1 MTSKH
6 CFFKV
11 MREDF
16 RHKVWMLVLSILGN
30 VLAITVVYLMT
41 AGASNGY
48 WRDSNNECVGGIRML
63 GDFFA
68 VGLPTAAGFVAVCGA
83 MIVGFAS
90 FRYLFHKSMVDT
102 FHGIPVK
109 RRTLFAATWLN
120 GFLIWLI
127 PFLTMSLVTLLLGVI
142 RLSSLREELL
152 AMPQFPMVLETLGK
166 GSAYLVEHLTE
177 GQLLLTAL
185 QSMGILVIVFLL
197 IYNLCLAAVML
208 SGNALNML
216 SLTAIF
222 GVGAIAV
229 YGLMVAFCG
238 VYLDSFLME
247 TADAGRFAAYASP
260 LASSIGLLVLKV
272 KNGYGEGGGLLVPA
286 IINLVIAAGMGAAAF
301 LLYLRRPSEL
311 AEQGVKV
318 KPVRV
323 IVQTVVALSGA
334 MIGWLMFYG
343 MSGMARG
350 ISEAEAWGVFGALLV
365 GILSFGVMDIVM
377 DMDFKAFFRHKVRM
391 GVTMAA
397 GLLLCFAFCHDWF
410 GYDRYLPKENDIA
423 EISVWMESAQNK
435 NSYSGDFT
443 SEEHPLQRVHIKDS
457 AAAHAFLEEAVGTGK
472 GKVYEDVAD
481 GEEVVARLERI
492 YAKVTLKNGR
502 VYYRRYLVSS
512 ADCDAAYALV
522 KTKEYRD
529 VNYAVP
535 AEEVE
540 GGVMIRLSR
549 MGLTEAVPK
558 DPTGSFARDI
568 CAAYRRDLDERAD
581 AVIKGSGRCFCKIYI
596 GAHTLEVFEG
606 MTHTREALRN
616 GGYGSYADPLD
627 TDDVE
632 KIRLQLWSYYHE
644 SDFADLDLV
653 AEAREV
659 YGVFGGEDAR
669 EGGSQPTTEELP
681 AGALLE
687 GGFDSEQDQSGEG
700 SRIALEITD
709 PEEIGELL
717 GRISYVSCRDNVFA
731 DRSVVD
737 EIQLVDREGSKYRV
751 GVYAGELPEKY
762 IQRFGLLQKAVL
774 EQK

>member
-30 VLAITVVYLMT
+30 MLAITVVYLMT

-48 WRDSNNECVGGIRML
+48 WRDSNNVWVGGIRML
-63 GDFFA
+63 DQYFA
-68 VGLPTAAGFVAVCGA
+68 VELPIAAGFVAVCGA
-83 MIVGFAS
+83 LIVGFAS
-90 FRYLFHKSMVDT
+90 FRYLFHKNMVDT

-127 PFLTMSLVTLLLGVI
+127 PFLTMSLVTLCLGVV
-142 RLSSLREELL
+142 RLASLREKLF
-152 AMPQFPMVLETLGK
+152 AMPQFPVVLETLNEDA
-166 GSAYLVEHLTE
+166 AYLVEHLTE

-238 VYLDSFLME
+238 VYLDTFWSE
-247 TADAGRFAAYASP
+247 TANAGRYAAYASP
-260 LASSIGLLVLKV
+260 LVSSIGLLVLKAQ
-272 KNGYGEGGGLLVPA
+272 NGYGEGGGLLWPA
-286 IINLVIAAGMGAAAF
+286 IINLVIAVGMGAAAF

-350 ISEAEAWGVFGALLV
+350 ISEASAWGVFGALLV

-397 GLLLCFAFCHDWF
+397 GLLLCFAFCQDWF
-410 GYDRYLPKENDIA
+410 GYDRYLPKENAIA
-423 EISVWMESAQNK
+423 EISVWMERAQNK
-435 NSYSGDFT
+435 NPYSGDYT
-443 SEEHPLQRVHIKDS
+443 SEQHPLQRVHIKDS
-457 AAAHAFLEEAVGTGK
+457 AAAHAFLEEAVGTDV
-472 GKVYEDVAD
+472 GKVYED
-481 GEEVVARLERI
+481 GEKVVARLERV

-512 ADCDAAYALV
+512 EDCDAAYALV
-522 KTKEYRD
+522 KTKEYTD
-529 VNYAVP
+529 VNYALP
-535 AEEVE
+535 DEEV
-540 GGVMIRLSR
+540 VIRLSR
-549 MGLTEAVPK
+549 MGINEVVPK
-558 DPTGSFARDI
+558 DPAGSFARDI
-568 CAAYRRDLDERAD
+568 RDAYRRDLEENTD
-581 AVIKGSGRCFCKIYI
+581 AVIKGSGRCFCKITF
-596 GAHTLEVFEG
+596 GTRTLEVFEG

-653 AEAREV
+653 GEARNV
-659 YGVFGGEDAR
+659 YGVFGEGDAR
-669 EGGSQPTTEELP
+669 EGGWQPTTEDLP
-681 AGALLE
+681 AGAIME
-687 GGFDSEQDQSGEG
+687 GSFVSKQGAVDEG

-709 PEEIGELL
+709 PEEIRELL
-717 GRISYVSCRDNVFA
+717 ERISYVSCRENVFA

-737 EIQLVDREGSKYRV
+737 EVQLVDREGNKYRV
-751 GVYAGELPEKY
+751 ALYAGELPEKY